1 VDCDEYREAARA
13 FAEVMIQRNSIEAAP
28 ERQRRRAA
36 SYRPDVSGETPPA
49 FKD

>member
-28 ERQRRRAA
+28 ERRGAA
-36 SYRPDVSGETPPA
+36 QQAIVRM
-49 FKD
+49 